1 MKATIQPSKLSGTIQ
16 ANASKSSMQRACA
29 AALLTKG
36 KTVLQNPGHSNDDKA
51 AIEIIRT
58 MGAIVEHADDELIVT
73 SEGFPEFP
81 LSGSGG
87 TAINCGESGLS
98 IRMFTPLVA
107 LSEKEITI
115 SGEGSLVTRPMDF
128 FDEIL
133 PQLGVKIKSNNG
145 KLPMVIQGPLQ
156 PKNIEVD
163 GSLSSQFLTGLLM
176 AYAASSSTSPSNSLT
191 KGEGEQHSDYL
202 KTFSIKVKDLKSKP
216 YIDLTLDV
224 MKQFG
229 LRVPENKNYEEFIF
243 HGAPT
248 HYSPLTTHNYTVE
261 GDWSGGAF
269 LLVAGAIAGPITV
282 RGLDLMS
289 PQADKAI
296 IDALMNAN
304 AGIAIEAKGI
314 KLHPAAM
321 TPFYFDATDCPD
333 LFPPLVALAAYCK
346 GKTTIKGVSR
356 LTYKES
362 NRAVTLQDEFDK
374 MGVTID
380 LEDDIMIIHGGG
392 IVKGAD
398 IHSHHDHRIA
408 MACAVAALK
417 ANSETVIE
425 EAQAVN
431 KSYPDFYEH
440 LKQLGA
446 DIKNGFILPVK

>member
-1 MKATIQPSKLSGTIQ
+1 MKITIHPSKLSGTVQ

-29 AALLTKG
+29 AALLIKG
-36 KTVLQNPGHSNDDKA
+36 KTILHNAGHSNDDKA
-51 AIEIIRT
+51 AIDIIKA
-58 MGAIVEHADDELIVT
+58 MGAWVEMDNGELKV
-73 SEGFPEFP
+73 E
-81 LSGSGG
+81 SGG
-87 TAINCGESGLS
+87 INPISDTINCGESGLS
-98 IRMFTPLVA
+98 IRMFTPIVA
-107 LSEKEITI
+107 LSDQEISI
-115 SGEGSLVTRPMDF
+115 KGSGSLVTRPMDF
-128 FDEIL
+128 FDETL
-133 PQLGVKIKSNNG
+133 PELGVKIKSKNG

-163 GSLSSQFLTGLLM
+163 GSLSSQFLTGLLL
-176 AYAASSSTSPSNSLT
+176 AYAGSSA
-191 KGEGEQHSDYL
+191 KDV
-202 KTFSIKVKDLKSKP
+202 SIKVNDLKSKP
-216 YIDLTLDV
+216 YIELTLDV

-229 LRVPENKNYEEFIF
+229 LQVPENKNFEEFIF
-243 HGAPT
+243 RGSSIPDSESRT
-248 HYSPLTTHNYTVE
+248 VDYTVE

-289 PQADKAI
+289 TQADKAI
-296 IDALMNAN
+296 VDALMKAN
-304 AGIAIEAKGI
+304 AGIAMEAKGI
-314 KLHPAAM
+314 KLHPAPM
-321 TPFYFDATDCPD
+321 TAFEFDATDCPD

-356 LTYKES
+356 LIHKES
-362 NRAVTLQDEFDK
+362 NRAITLQDEFDK

-380 LEDDIMIIHGGG
+380 FEDDLMVVQGGG

-398 IHSHHDHRIA
+398 VHSHHDHRIA

-417 ANSETVIE
+417 ATDETVIE

-446 DIKNGFILPVK
+446 DVSLGNTFKLHE

>member
-1 MKATIQPSKLSGTIQ
+1 MKVTIHPSKLSGVIQ

-29 AALLTKG
+29 AALLSKA
-36 KTVLQNPGHSNDDKA
+36 KTGLYNPGHSNDDKA
-51 AIEIIRT
+51 AIGIIKALGADVEIDN
-58 MGAIVEHADDELIVT
+58 EELVINSRGINPV
-73 SEGFPEFP
+73 
-81 LSGSGG
+81 SGE
-87 TAINCGESGLS
+87 INCGESGLS
-98 IRMFTPLVA
+98 IRMFTPIVA
-107 LSEKEITI
+107 LSDKEITI
-115 SGEGSLVTRPMDF
+115 NGSGSLVTRPMDF

-133 PQLGVKIKSNNG
+133 PQLGVKIKSNEG

-176 AYAASSSTSPSNSLT
+176 AYAAAGA
-191 KGEGEQHSDYL
+191 KDV
-202 KTFSIKVKDLKSKP
+202 SIKVNNLKSKP
-216 YIDLTLDV
+216 YIALTLDV

-229 LRVPENKNYEEFIF
+229 LQVPENKNFEEFIF
-243 HGAPT
+243 PGNPAH
-248 HYSPLTTHNYTVE
+248 HSPSPIHQYTVE

-282 RGLDLMS
+282 RGLDMMS
-289 PQADKAI
+289 TQADKAI
-296 IDALMNAN
+296 AEALMKAN

-314 KLHPAAM
+314 KLHPAQMKA
-321 TPFYFDATDCPD
+321 FEFDATDCPD

-346 GKTTIKGVSR
+346 GQTKIKGVSR
-356 LTYKES
+356 LTHKES
-362 NRAVTLQDEFDK
+362 NRALTLQDEFDK
-374 MGVTID
+374 MGVRID
-380 LEDDIMIIHGGG
+380 LEDDMMVVHGGG

-398 IHSHHDHRIA
+398 VHSHHDHRIA

-440 LKQLGA
+440 LRQLGA
-446 DIKNGFILPVK
+446 VLTYPAFIL